1 MANKPYNLGSG
12 FLLLYEWLP
21 ALEMLPPDDF
31 KEVVMALIARQ
42 RDQIPLPQF
51 NSQLADVFARTFEP
65 VIQRRLDGQ
74 NGGKKAKD
82 TPPTIPPSPTPLP
95 KPPTQPKRREEK
107 IREDKIS
114 GENNTTRVPR
124 SSPPT
129 GSDVYAER
137 FAEFWKAYPKK
148 AGKEAARK
156 AFMKV
161 KPSADLLQRM
171 LEAIKEQKASDQW
184 KRGNGQYIPNP
195 ATWLN
200 GGHWDDEP
208 TEITTTKNDISL
220 EEFFNG

>member
-42 RDQIPLPQF
+42 RDQIPLPRF

-82 TPPTIPPSPTPLP
+82 NPPTLPPSPTPLP

-107 IREDKIS
+107 IREDK
-114 GENNTTRVPR
+114 RR
-124 SSPPT
+124 
-129 GSDVYAER
+129 
-137 FAEFWKAYPKK
+137 
-148 AGKEAARK
+148 
-156 AFMKV
+156 
-161 KPSADLLQRM
+161 
-171 LEAIKEQKASDQW
+171 
-184 KRGNGQYIPNP
+184 
-195 ATWLN
+195 
-200 GGHWDDEP
+200 
-208 TEITTTKNDISL
+208 
-220 EEFFNG
+220 